1 MNTATAAL
9 SYAQR
14 GWKLIE
20 LHGVVRPE
28 VCTCHRGDDCG
39 TPGKHP
45 VETAWQTL
53 ATDDEEIIA
62 GWFDRDRPV
71 NVGILLGQKSG
82 IIDVELDSD
91 QAKAAWADLK
101 LGEIFTPT
109 YTSGRGPHRLFRWTE
124 DLPQMSVRKIN
135 GIEIRIGNG
144 SGMQSVLPPSRHH
157 TGNQYQWVNGLSP
170 DDVQPMELPEK
181 LKALLWNADGS
192 IGVSDRIAARSII
205 LNDVQEGG
213 RNDLLYRFVVRTAF
227 RSPNIDN
234 PDEQQDLL
242 TIARSVNQTK
252 CKPPLPDS
260 EVVNLYRSAVQYV
273 RKTRA
278 AGVSTPDA
286 IERIDSS
293 DIAPRAVEHSPKP
306 LRSWQQRL
314 TANGLSYTCQAEGSD
329 PEWGPGEWQL
339 TVVHSDPLEYRL
351 HAPAWRGDT
360 ANGTGNVSLTVDQ
373 YCSATKVARAVL
385 SATGMVML
393 DDEPGKWRRIWDGGD
408 RIAEARDKDGK
419 IIRSHRSRG
428 LKAKLLDNSAHEWP
442 GSSSLRYVQLAGWL
456 YDRLSQASQ
465 PNEADTPDSTGRA
478 SWRQDGSLWFSWSR
492 VWEDI
497 ERQHRIVEGE
507 RLSTKRRLL
516 SAMGEGAKDFRHG
529 DFRHPG
535 GSRKSYVVWTTHEL
549 GVLESIAI
557 AGNQDSRTQEQ
568 PTLEDSDNGSGGES
582 DRGSGDGQNDRVAAV
597 DGGSEGGDGG

>member
-14 GWKLIE
+14 GWKLVR
-20 LHGVVRPE
+20 LYGVTSPE
-28 VCTCHRGDDCG
+28 VCTCYKGDDCG

-45 VETAWQTL
+45 VEAAWQTL
-53 ATDDEEIIA
+53 ATDDEETIA
-62 GWFDRDRPV
+62 SWFEDGRPV
-71 NVGILLGQKSG
+71 NVGLLLGPQSG
-82 IIDVELDSD
+82 IIDVELDND
-91 QAKAAWADLK
+91 QAKSAWAELK

-109 YTSGRGPHRLFRWTE
+109 YTSGRGPHRLFKWTE
-124 DLPQMSVRKIN
+124 DLPQTSVRKVN

-157 TGNQYQWVNGLSP
+157 TGNYYRWIPGLTP
-170 DDVQPMELPEK
+170 DDVVPMELPDR
-181 LKALLWNADGS
+181 LKALLWNADGTTA
-192 IGVSDRIAARSII
+192 IAERTPARSII
-205 LNDVQEGG
+205 LSDVQEGG

-242 TIARSVNQTK
+242 TIARSVNQTN

-278 AGVSTPDA
+278 AGLSMDA
-286 IERIDSS
+286 AVERIDSR
-293 DIAPRAVEHSPKP
+293 DIAPRTVERSPQP

-314 TANGLSYTCQAEGSD
+314 TANGLSYVAIGDGFD

-351 HAPAWRGDT
+351 HAPAWREYT

-373 YCSATKVARAVL
+373 YCSAPKVARAVL
-385 SATGMVML
+385 AATGTVML
-393 DDEPGKWRRIWDGGD
+393 DDEPGKWKKIWDGGE
-408 RIAEARDKDGK
+408 RIAEARDADGRVT
-419 IIRSHRSRG
+419 RSHKSRG
-428 LKAKLLDNSAHEWP
+428 VKAKLLDNAAHEWP

-478 SWRQDGSLWFSWSR
+478 SWRQDGTLWFSWSR

-516 SAMGEGAKDFRHG
+516 ASMGEGAKDFRHG
-529 DFRHPG
+529 DYRHPG
-535 GSRKSYVVWTTHEL
+535 GSRKSYVVWTAQEL
-549 GVLESIAI
+549 GVLEMIATE
-557 AGNQDSRTQEQ
+557 NQDAQRQQ
-568 PTLEDSDNGSGGES
+568 QQLALEGNTDGTESES
-582 DRGSGDGQNDRVAAV
+582 DRSSRDGQDDRVVA
-597 DGGSEGGDGG
+597 DHGGSEGEDGR